1 MLSESRQDFAV
12 ALEGCDGGLGLLPCP
27 PGVPKAHRFQGG
39 LIYTRMIEIKGRM
52 IAPQPMSDLR
62 IRIWLSQLERWHFSR
77 HEPPYIGDF
86 YDRTG
91 ELPGGGL
98 EAAIFI
104 PKDAWSTSVL
114 CLGTKWRRFDFIGV
128 DGDGRRMRLA
138 EFSFS
143 SGATDVDS

>member
-1 MLSESRQDFAV
+1 MLSESRRDFAV

-52 IAPQPMSDLR
+52 IAPQPMSGLPV
-62 IRIWLSQLERWHFSR
+62 RIWLSQLERWRFSGR
-77 HEPPYIGDF
+77 EPPYIGDF
-86 YDRTG
+86 CDRSG

-98 EAAIFI
+98 EAAIYI

-114 CLGTKWRRFDFIGV
+114 CLGTKWRRFDFTGV
-128 DGDGRRMRLA
+128 EGDGHRMRLV

-143 SGATDVDS
+143 SSGGAP